1 MKEPQ
6 ALTLRAKMLGALIRQ
21 ARMNARLSLNE
32 TAELIGISRGILSSY
47 EHGRRVIS
55 LPELELLAYQLD
67 IPIEKFTA
75 TTIAEDEPEA
85 DFDPEVVI
93 SLRQRIIGAMLRQQ
107 RSEIGMSLKA
117 LSESVG
123 VSSRRLGQYERGD
136 KPIPLTELELILD
149 ALGQTIDEYID
160 DEGPV
165 GEWVTAK
172 QGFNQFMS
180 LPPDIRDFLS
190 TPGNQSYLQLAKHMS
205 EISVEKLRLLA
216 ESLLDLTL

>member
-1 MKEPQ
+1 MKDTQ
-6 ALTLRAKMLGALIRQ
+6 ALTLRAKMIGAMIRQ
-21 ARMNARLSLNE
+21 ARSNARMSLNE
-32 TAELIGISRGILSSY
+32 TAELIGITRGILSSY

-67 IPIEKFTA
+67 IPIEQFTA
-75 TTIAEDEPEA
+75 DTIPAEQDET

-107 RSEIGMSLKA
+107 RTEVGMSLKA
-117 LSESVG
+117 LSETVG

-149 ALGQTIDEYID
+149 ALGQTVDEYID

-165 GEWVTAK
+165 GDWVAAK
-172 QGFNQFMS
+172 KGHEQFMT
-180 LPPDIRDFLS
+180 LPPDIREFLS
-190 TPGNQSYLQLAKHMS
+190 APGNQTYLQLAKRLS
-205 EISVEKLRLLA
+205 EISVEKLRQLA
-216 ESLLDLTL
+216 ETLLDLTL